1 MPPKSAPDR
10 VVGTQDPSAVD
21 VPKLHQ
27 SASKWTKADLDF
39 LGVEYR
45 WNVFDDISSRI
56 GIRDADMPPELLTSK
71 TISSWYVNC

>member
-1 MPPKSAPDR
+1 MPPKSMPDR
-10 VVGTQDPSAVD
+10 VVGAQDPCVD

-39 LGVEYR
+39 LGVEYL

-56 GIRDADMPPELLTSK
+56 GIKDTDLPLELLTSN
-71 TISSWYVNC
+71 TISS

>member
-1 MPPKSAPDR
+1 MPPKSMPDR
-10 VVGTQDPSAVD
+10 VVGAQDPCVD
-21 VPKLHQ
+21 APKLHQ

-56 GIRDADMPPELLTSK
+56 GIKDADLPLELLTSK
-71 TISSWYVNC
+71 TIFFMIF